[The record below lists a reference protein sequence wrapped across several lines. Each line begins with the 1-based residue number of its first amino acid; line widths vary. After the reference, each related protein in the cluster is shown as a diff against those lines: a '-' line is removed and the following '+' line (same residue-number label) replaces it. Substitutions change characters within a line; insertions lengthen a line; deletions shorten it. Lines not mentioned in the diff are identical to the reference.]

1 MYPCFFLTGV
11 FHDNRVIIVVTKF
24 DEVNRS
30 SDPDEDEVTEEKVK
44 EEACQFV
51 CEACPGAAISPGD
64 VLPVSGWW
72 AYNARMLANTG
83 PQVPTHNRC
92 LVAVKKC
99 LHEVPNSTCGQGE
112 DPNMSLDK
120 LGYDELC
127 AKLEEA
133 SGIVTLEARYFK

>member
-11 FHDNRVIIVVTKF
+11 FHDNRVIIVITKF

-30 SDPDEDEVTEEKVK
+30 SDPDEDEVTEGKVK

-51 CEACPGAAISPGD
+51 REACPGATISPDD
-64 VLPVSGWW
+64 VLPVSGRW
-72 AYNARMLANTG
+72 AYNARILANTG
-83 PQVPTHNRC
+83 PHEPTHNDRQA
-92 LVAVKKC
+92 AVKRY
-99 LHEVPNSTCGQGE
+99 LRDVPNSTCGQGE

-120 LGYDELC
+120 LGDDELS

-133 SGIVTLEARYFK
+133 SGIAALEERYFK